1 MITNIE
7 LENMQFRAFHGCYEL
22 EKIVGNNF
30 RVDLSF
36 DAEVGDSPR
45 TDQISDT
52 VSYLDVYALVGEQMA
67 ITSNIIENVALR
79 ILDALY
85 QKYPQ
90 IVKATIKVSKLAPP
104 LGGKIEK
111 VSVTLS
117 R

>member
-7 LENMQFRAFHGCYEL
+7 LENMQFRAFHGCYDL

-30 RVDLSF
+30 RVDLSI
-36 DAEVGDSPR
+36 DAEVGDAPV
-45 TDQISDT
+45 TDDISST
-52 VSYLDVYALVGEQMA
+52 VNYLVVYELVREQMK
-67 ITSNIIENVALR
+67 ITSNIIENVAVR
-79 ILDALY
+79 ILDELY
-85 QKYPQ
+85 EQFPQ
-90 IVKATIKVSKLAPP
+90 IVKVKIKVSKLAPP